1 MKKSILLIAAMIFF
15 MAGEMFGSSIVTQRV
30 VNACGFV
37 KGSTTLSLSGKLND
51 AAMQSISSGNA
62 MAVYNYL
69 DDYLTFPTLLSATKA
84 GYGKKTETGNVSVN
98 AKNGKFKWTEKDV
111 TACFAFATGG
121 ERIRPDKA
129 VLKSQGSVDISK
141 LTEIENKKLTVFD
154 KLCADQSLG
163 DLASLV
169 FTLQQKG
176 KNYKFS
182 YNENDIQ
189 AKVSVNSKGKVTA
202 KYTLSPEAAYPAILE
217 SECIFTNQ
225 YDYSLV
231 TVGEGGVSSA
241 FSGPD
246 QVEFRVTENLDKFR
260 YFSYKGTKV
269 TNDFMTLELEEDTEV
284 QAVFGTYDL
293 SVTISGKGSV
303 SYEFVGPDEVMVT
316 AISGEDIF
324 NYFEWD
330 ENSSNE
336 NPLKLTLTKDTEL
349 LVAFKADKEKYMV
362 VDLATGAI
370 SYLEDAPEGGW
381 TDEYKTTQ
389 MVLRKVKAGTF
400 TMGSPEDELGR
411 YLNEVQHEVT
421 LTKDFY
427 IAVFQTTQ
435 KQYETITGSNPSY
448 FSGDTRPVE
457 RVSYNM
463 IRGTEKGAGW
473 PANGDVDE
481 DSFLGKL
488 RAKTSK
494 AFDLPTEAQ
503 WEYACRAATT
513 TALNSGKNL
522 SSTGSCPEMNEVG
535 RYSYNGGENSGT
547 AVVGSYLPNA
557 WGLYDMHGNVNEW
570 CLDWWDDSENW
581 SSDPVTDPVG
591 STEGTYRLR
600 RGGSYGDYAYACR
613 SAFRSCGDP
622 SYSSSYS
629 GFRVVLVP

>member
-15 MAGEMFGSSIVTQRV
+15 MAGEMFGNSIVTQRV
-30 VNACGFV
+30 VNACGFI

-62 MAVYNYL
+62 MAVYNFL
-69 DDYLTFPTLLSATKA
+69 DGYLTFPTLLSATKA

-129 VLKSQGSVDISK
+129 VLKSQGNVDISK

-463 IRGTEKGAGW
+463 IRGTEKGASW
-473 PANGDVDE
+473 PANNDVDE

-622 SYSSSYS
+622 SYGSSYS